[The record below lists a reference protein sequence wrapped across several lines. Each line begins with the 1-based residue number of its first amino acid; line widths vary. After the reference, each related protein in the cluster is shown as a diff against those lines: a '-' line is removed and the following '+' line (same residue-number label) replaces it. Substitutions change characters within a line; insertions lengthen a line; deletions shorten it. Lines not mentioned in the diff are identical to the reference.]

1 VSQASDARDLP
12 RPNDSVDVQKH
23 KFAVKGLNE
32 LDLVTLVGKYLNLH
46 DNISDHVTLH
56 FYIKVPLFYLMC
68 NCCF

>member
-46 DNISDHVTLH
+46 DNISDTL
-56 FYIKVPLFYLMC
+56 LMV
-68 NCCF
+68 

>member
-46 DNISDHVTLH
+46 DNISDSCHFTLL
-56 FYIKVPLFYLMC
+56 Y
-68 NCCF
+68 